1 MQFPHTHTTTRRKH
15 ERAKITKQIK
25 LPPVTGILI
34 LSVASLIL
42 CAFLVFFTSPEN
54 MFMVSLF
61 FISLGVLI
69 WSFFR
74 LLHFSVI
81 ISFIIAITIIG
92 IVVLRILQM
101 ASLLNIVLVIAVG
114 VCFVSFARNLN

>member
-1 MQFPHTHTTTRRKH
+1 
-15 ERAKITKQIK
+15 
-25 LPPVTGILI
+25 
-34 LSVASLIL
+34 
-42 CAFLVFFTSPEN
+42 
-54 MFMVSLF
+54 MVSLF

>member
-1 MQFPHTHTTTRRKH
+1 M
-15 ERAKITKQIK
+15 
-25 LPPVTGILI
+25 
-34 LSVASLIL
+34 
-42 CAFLVFFTSPEN
+42 
-54 MFMVSLF
+54 
-61 FISLGVLI
+61 
-69 WSFFR
+69 
-74 LLHFSVI
+74 LHFSVI